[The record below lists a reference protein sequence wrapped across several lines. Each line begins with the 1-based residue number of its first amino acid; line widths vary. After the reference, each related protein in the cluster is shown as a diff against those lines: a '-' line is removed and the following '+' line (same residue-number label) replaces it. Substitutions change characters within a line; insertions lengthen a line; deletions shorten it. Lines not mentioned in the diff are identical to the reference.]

1 MVFKNREQAGK
12 MLALRLKKYKGTECA
27 LLALPRGGVPV
38 AAEIT
43 TVLKVPVQVLL
54 VRKIGAPFEPEVAL
68 GAICEDAEP
77 FWNQDLLE
85 RIGLTALDLQ
95 PVVKKERAKIRSQR
109 EKFRARSLTSTAP
122 NVAGQTAIVV
132 DDGLATGATMMAAVQ
147 YLEGKGAKGIVVA
160 VPVAPETTLQKL
172 RDRGVETVSLESPRD
187 LISVGQWYGDF
198 SQVSDSE
205 VVNLL
210 EQSPS

>member
-38 AAEIT
+38 AAEIA

-109 EKFRARSLTSTAP
+109 EKFRPRSLTSTAP

-147 YLEGKGAKGIVVA
+147 YLEGKGAKAIVVA

-205 VVNLL
+205 VVSLL